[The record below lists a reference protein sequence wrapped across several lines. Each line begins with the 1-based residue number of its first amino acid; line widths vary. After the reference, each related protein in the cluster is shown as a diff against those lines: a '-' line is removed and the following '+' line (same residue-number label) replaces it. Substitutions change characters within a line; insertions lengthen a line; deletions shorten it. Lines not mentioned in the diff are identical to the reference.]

1 MDQDNIIALVVA
13 GLAFVASMVS
23 VAVSLY
29 NARLGRFS
37 SERWW
42 ERKAEAYTRIVEGLS
57 DLIAYYDRA
66 IGEGDEPLVSS
77 DEISRLLESYE
88 RGRSKLEFAL
98 TNGAFVISAPAYASL
113 QAFLAN
119 WQSGSSPRDYPDRLE
134 ADYNAALKTRESI
147 IGLARADLGVK

>member
-119 WQSGSSPRDYPDRLE
+119 GRAAAHRGITRTGWKRITTPRSKPAKASL
-134 ADYNAALKTRESI
+134 AWP
-147 IGLARADLGVK
+147 GLTWG